1 MDPAITREEQPQ
13 ERARGGARHHR
24 EAERGESLVHPEELH
39 REARRVRAHRVV
51 EGVAE
56 REQPAA
62 QEEHDTQDRERL
74 RPRERQEKG
83 DPLGQEGR
91 HHQEE
96 PESRESEC
104 RVESASDRHERAQI
118 LRAST

>member
-1 MDPAITREEQPQ
+1 MHASIAREEQPEQ
-13 ERARGGARHHR
+13 GARGGARHHR
-24 EAERGESLVHPEELH
+24 EDEDHEPVVHPEEFH
-39 REARRVRAHRVV
+39 REARGVRAHRVV

-56 REQPAA
+56 GEQPAA
-62 QEEHDTQDRERL
+62 QEEHDAEDGERL

-91 HHQEE
+91 HHEE
-96 PESRESEC
+96 HRESREGED
-104 RVESASDRHERAQI
+104 ERHQI